1 MAVAVTPL
9 TGVPSGTRIRPPQPT
24 KAEIA
29 TVTAEGMATV
39 TETGTET
46 AMATETVTGT
56 AMEAIG
62 AETKGGN
69 KWQYCC
75 VERQRLIRIAPWR

>member
-1 MAVAVTPL
+1 MET
-9 TGVPSGTRIRPPQPT
+9 
-24 KAEIA
+24 E
-29 TVTAEGMATV
+29 TV
-39 TETGTET
+39 TET
-46 AMATETVTGT
+46 ATGT